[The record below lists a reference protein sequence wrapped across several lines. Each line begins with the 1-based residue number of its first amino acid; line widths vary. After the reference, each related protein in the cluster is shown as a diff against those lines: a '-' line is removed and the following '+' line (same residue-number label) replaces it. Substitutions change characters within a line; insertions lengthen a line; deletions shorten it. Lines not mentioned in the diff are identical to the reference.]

1 MVEDLKKN
9 INISSKDKQKN
20 TGKQVE
26 ALKEESHKSLK
37 NTGKHNE
44 TSEVIGQHP
53 GSKNGNRNNKENH

>member
-53 GSKNGNRNNKENH
+53 GS